1 MPGGPRT
8 EAAPAS
14 NRDIAKSLEFYDR
27 IASAQRAGKSVA
39 IPSAERPTGVF
50 ARFKSV
56 RETAV
61 PADYALMMAQEQ
73 LKSSVIR
80 KHGTWGWRQLLS
92 RVPELRS
99 LPELHRDAL
108 RASSR
113 PLSDL
118 ADAAD
123 LKGKISAAY
132 HDVDEIARAAKPL
145 INSRNPEVDQVLV
158 PSDLLDQGSGAGQ
171 AEPQPADYWVTA
183 SAQADSPINQ
193 AMNKS
198 ALRNH
203 AEHRQEVMQAFDKRM
218 STLVAPTSRHAA
230 KGYTALEVSAISRQ
244 VLAEFLLEK
253 GSHGRFDYHEAGL
266 VLLADA
272 LTADFAPPGT
282 GWALASRFAGDE
294 TPLTN
299 KDRETIPAILS
310 ARVREHVR
318 SQGKLPS
325 RELVFN
331 MAVALACERLHKPA
345 PPYFGRDPNAVDLG
359 QYGEGLGRGDF
370 PTAELQQAVEELA
383 HQMGADVGSL
393 ELSTALPK
401 AMLRIWLDQ
410 NRMLA
415 GYGTRLH
422 QEFTAVNAEVPA
434 TGMPEEGSVEA
445 FNLRELQQAKK
456 LQMLMPGSK
465 LFEYLRAC
473 NPDPALGPEAL
484 QGYRAAMLD
493 LITRGTTDNFGTL
506 ARTAYLDAQN
516 RERAREQPK
525 DPATLAAM
533 GRCLAPHIAKAM
545 AESGRVDTL
554 FEATPEWQQS
564 MVESMSERGDGAGN
578 DGYHTTFIQDLTRTH
593 WVFERNGQVDHE
605 KPGPQLAPK
614 LQKYEDF
621 FDGNTQ
627 AARTL
632 GDVLHQQNLGLFMER
647 WARSAYSAGR
657 AELGAP
663 NHAALA
669 DVGVFP
675 MREAHESQVT
685 LRRLEPGMV
694 EVEYTALRAG
704 NTLMLNYGHPLPINR
719 SIDLQG
725 ALSEQNAAMRQS
737 IKVVFNLADLA
748 NGVLEPRI
756 SQAPQIELHIA
767 PDWGLIATMRREGT
781 LSLPNT

>member
-1 MPGGPRT
+1 MPGDNRT

-14 NRDIAKSLEFYDR
+14 NRDIAKSLEFYER

-39 IPSAERPTGVF
+39 IPSSERPTGVF

-73 LKSSVIR
+73 LRSSVIR

-92 RVPELRS
+92 RVPELRA

-118 ADAAD
+118 ADAAE
-123 LKGKISAAY
+123 LRAKISTAY
-132 HDVDEIARAAKPL
+132 HDVDEIARAAKHL

-158 PSDLLDQGSGAGQ
+158 PSDRLAHGSGAGQ
-171 AEPQPADYWVTA
+171 PDRHPADYWAIA

-193 AMNKS
+193 VMNKS
-198 ALRNH
+198 VLRND
-203 AEHRQEVMQAFDKRM
+203 ADDRQKVMRAFDKRM
-218 STLVAPTSRHAA
+218 STLVAPTVQHAA
-230 KGYTALEVSAISRQ
+230 KGYTAVEVSAISRQ
-244 VLAEFLLEK
+244 VLAEFLLEA

-266 VLLADA
+266 ELLADA
-272 LTADFAPPGT
+272 VTADFAPPGT

-294 TPLTN
+294 TPLTA
-299 KDRETIPAILS
+299 KDRETIPMILS

-331 MAVALACERLHKPA
+331 LAVALACERLHKPA
-345 PPYFGRDPNAVDLG
+345 PPYFGSDPNAVDLG
-359 QYGEGLGRGDF
+359 QYGEGLGRADF
-370 PTAELQQAVEELA
+370 PTAELQQAVESLA
-383 HQMGADVGSL
+383 QESGVNVGSL
-393 ELSTALPK
+393 DLSTALPK

-410 NRMLA
+410 GRMLA

-422 QEFTAVNAEVPA
+422 DEFVAINAEVPVA
-434 TGMPEEGSVEA
+434 GAPEPGSVES
-445 FNLRELQQAKK
+445 FDLRQLQQTKK
-456 LQMLMPGSK
+456 IQMLMPGSK

-484 QGYRAAMLD
+484 QSYRAAMLD
-493 LITRGTTDNFGTL
+493 HISMGTTDFGTH
-506 ARTAYLDAQN
+506 AQTAYLEAQN
-516 RERAREQPK
+516 QERAREQPK
-525 DPATLAAM
+525 DPATLAA
-533 GRCLAPHIAKAM
+533 LARSLSPKMAKAM
-545 AESGRVDTL
+545 AESGRVDTFL
-554 FEATPEWQQS
+554 EATPDWQKS
-564 MVESMSERGDGAGN
+564 MLESMSEPGDDAVA
-578 DGYHTTFIQDLTRTH
+578 DGYHPTFIQDIIRTH

-605 KPGPQLAPK
+605 KPGPQLAAK
-614 LQKYEDF
+614 LQKYESF

-632 GDVLHQQNLGLFMER
+632 GNVLHQRNIGSFMER
-647 WARSAYSAGR
+647 RARSAYSAGR
-657 AELGAP
+657 PELEAT
-663 NHAALA
+663 HFASLE

-675 MREAHESQVT
+675 LRDAHDAQVN

-694 EVEYTALRAG
+694 EVEYTALRAA
-704 NTLMLNYGHPLPINR
+704 NTLTLNGTHDLPINR

-725 ALSEQNAAMRQS
+725 ALSEQTAAMRQT
-737 IKVVFNLADLA
+737 IKAVFNLADLA

-781 LSLPNT
+781 LTLPNN